1 MESSSHIRSNINPF
15 VKQEVANYT
24 VSIPFVDWM
33 HGVTGIPPETLNSW
47 TQIIRQEKWLDNTRI
62 SSALRSFC
70 AAPSEAARYAP
81 FTTMANEILELGRTR
96 LAETPA
102 AYPVSDLGFFRND
115 PHYFQCYEKHGAL
128 GARRKPDVVCLRK
141 KVSKNIQPGIGK
153 KAVGAEW
160 PHLLLFAEFKFNKT
174 RDLIS
179 LLEKTRADRGLQRPG
194 PKPRAMVRGCNP
206 CI

>member
-1 MESSSHIRSNINPF
+1 MDPANSSQWHSPPIPLPHSFPGAVTRTPAQHRTIEDLKKTTPVAMKEASMESSSHIRSNINPF

-33 HGVTGIPPETLNSW
+33 HGVTGITPETLNSW
-47 TQIIRQEKWLDNTRI
+47 TQTIRQEKWLDNTRI
-62 SSALRSFC
+62 ATALRSFC

-115 PHYFQCYEKHGAL
+115 PHYF
-128 GARRKPDVVCLRK
+128 
-141 KVSKNIQPGIGK
+141 
-153 KAVGAEW
+153 
-160 PHLLLFAEFKFNKT
+160 
-174 RDLIS
+174 
-179 LLEKTRADRGLQRPG
+179 
-194 PKPRAMVRGCNP
+194 
-206 CI
+206 